1 MNCKPFIYL
10 SLILVL
16 FTTCKKTQ
24 LKNDWS
30 VLKGTWY
37 WSRGWG
43 DGGTKELKLEL
54 KKPGTYKLFRNK
66 QKIEYGRL
74 NFTNNYMK
82 FISDKLFNNK
92 ELMLDDK
99 QIVFMSNDSINV
111 TRVECKDCAFSTF
124 RKE

>member
-1 MNCKPFIYL
+1 MNSRLFIYL
-10 SLILVL
+10 L
-16 FTTCKKTQ
+16 FTIALFTACKKTQ

-30 VLKGTWY
+30 VLKGTWH

-43 DGGTKELKLEL
+43 DGGTLELKLEL
-54 KKPGTYKLFRNK
+54 KKSGTYKLFRNK
-66 QKIEYGRL
+66 QKIEYGRVH
-74 NFTNNYMK
+74 FTNNYMK

-99 QIVFMSNDSINV
+99 QIVFMSNDSINI

-124 RKE
+124 IKE

>member
-1 MNCKPFIYL
+1 MNSRLFIYL
-10 SLILVL
+10 LFTIVL

-30 VLKGTWY
+30 VLKGTWH

-43 DGGTKELKLEL
+43 DGGTFELKLEL

-66 QKIEYGRL
+66 QKIEYGRVH
-74 NFTNNYMK
+74 FTNNYMK

-99 QIVFMSNDSINV
+99 QIVFMSNDSINI

-124 RKE
+124 RKD